1 MGSIGYLHRPGPH
14 PPTSALLLS
23 PSSDRRASRRDT
35 PLQKNMRRIIYGIS
49 LWAFLL
55 AAALTISS
63 IALPNWITYTAPTSD
78 RTHPVHVSYGLHKR
92 CSSISGQCLP
102 FPQSEDCLGEDRAFC
117 SMWRSTGF
125 LMNFAVVVELACLVA
140 YVTVLVGGRMSRED
154 GWKVLSPLLGL
165 CAVGQAVAMAL
176 VPYLYEGGWM
186 EGVESVV
193 GVVCC
198 GAGGGDGACALPL

>member
-1 MGSIGYLHRPGPH
+1 
-14 PPTSALLLS
+14 
-23 PSSDRRASRRDT
+23 
-35 PLQKNMRRIIYGIS
+35 MRRIIYGIS

-78 RTHPVHVSYGLHKR
+78 RARPVHVSYGLHKR

-154 GWKVLSPLLGL
+154 GWKVLSPLLAL

-176 VPYLYEGGWM
+176 V
-186 EGVESVV
+186 V
-193 GVVCC
+193 GSFPSSCIWRLSTERGCSCLRREDV
-198 GAGGGDGACALPL
+198 